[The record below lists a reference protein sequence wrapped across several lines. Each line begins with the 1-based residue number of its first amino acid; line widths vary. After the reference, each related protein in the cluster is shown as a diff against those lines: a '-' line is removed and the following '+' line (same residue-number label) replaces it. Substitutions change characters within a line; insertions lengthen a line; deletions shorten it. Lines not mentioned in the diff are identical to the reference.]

1 MLIEDILRKIIR
13 EEIRSALGEMTPL
26 QGESIVDFEER
37 TSTVEGAIAQSLEAI
52 AENENTKMF
61 EEKLVE
67 SIKAE
72 DLPEV
77 FESISVNTN
86 KELMSAIKD
95 FCSAPGMA
103 KRAKEVLLDQYPEI
117 EKFSRVPDDKC
128 QEVYELVVKELS

>member
-26 QGESIVDFEER
+26 QGETIVDFEER
-37 TSTVEGAIAQSLEAI
+37 TSTVEGAIAQSLEV
-52 AENENTKMF
+52 N
-61 EEKLVE
+61 VV
-67 SIKAE
+67 KAE